1 MNFEDYSRQRK
12 RTEIDDRKM
21 INDTNHTHFDF
32 MKSMEGIGMENC
44 TYGKLMNWSMGL
56 AGESGEVVDIL
67 KKILFHGHPIE
78 KEKLLKELGDI
89 LWYLDAIASSL
100 GSSLNEIAEL
110 NVEKLKKRYPDGF
123 SEEKSINRKE

>member
-1 MNFEDYSRQRK
+1 
-12 RTEIDDRKM
+12 
-21 INDTNHTHFDF
+21 
-32 MKSMEGIGMENC
+32 MEGIGMENC